1 MINKCFVLFF
11 KIKYISVNAYSIS
24 SLTDNSG
31 FPRNL
36 GAAGLALI
44 GLADGGRREVF
55 GLAFDS
61 EALKASNSFK

>member
-1 MINKCFVLFF
+1 MIE
-11 KIKYISVNAYSIS
+11 YISVNAYSIS

-44 GLADGGRREVF
+44 GLADGGRREVL
-55 GLAFDS
+55 GLVFNC
-61 EALKASNSFK
+61 ETLKASSSFK